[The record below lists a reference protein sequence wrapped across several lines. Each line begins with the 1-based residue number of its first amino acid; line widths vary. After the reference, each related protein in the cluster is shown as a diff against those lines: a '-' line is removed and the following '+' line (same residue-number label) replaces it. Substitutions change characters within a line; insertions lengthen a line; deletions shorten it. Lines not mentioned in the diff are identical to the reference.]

1 LSYKDIKDN
10 IQLKTGPLAAFSQK
24 MLIAKIQAGRKR
36 VQRKVTATGD
46 QLSHLSNDG
55 LVGKKRQRSGACGAA
70 AKF

>member
-1 LSYKDIKDN
+1 
-10 IQLKTGPLAAFSQK
+10 

-36 VQRKVTATGD
+36 IQRKVTATGD